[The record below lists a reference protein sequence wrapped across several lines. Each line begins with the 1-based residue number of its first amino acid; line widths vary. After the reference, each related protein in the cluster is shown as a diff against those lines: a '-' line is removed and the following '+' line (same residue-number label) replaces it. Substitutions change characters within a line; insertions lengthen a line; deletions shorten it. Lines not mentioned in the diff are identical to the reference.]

1 MSNRQYKRQNYLI
14 DKKFQFRFVAS
25 FLFLVVVSLFVF
37 SGGMFG
43 YYWIRYAAGEN
54 VFSEFIYIQK
64 QVRVVNEEGEVTGTR
79 SEIQPPINR
88 LELILPPI
96 LINNVIIMV
105 IFAVIGIFY
114 SHRIAGPIYRIE
126 KDLARILGGER
137 GVKIKTRKRDN
148 MKSLVAKINQL
159 AERYERKQ

>member
-1 MSNRQYKRQNYLI
+1 
-14 DKKFQFRFVAS
+14 
-25 FLFLVVVSLFVF
+25 
-37 SGGMFG
+37 
-43 YYWIRYAAGEN
+43 
-54 VFSEFIYIQK
+54 
-64 QVRVVNEEGEVTGTR
+64 
-79 SEIQPPINR
+79 
-88 LELILPPI
+88 
-96 LINNVIIMV
+96 MV

-159 AERYERKQ
+159 AERYERKH